1 MPNSTEDGN
10 DDALLVELATQQNR
24 KLLLWQLAADGRTFC
39 GIRFIAQERNL
50 QTASID
56 EQVQA
61 FADDMLSDGEI
72 RPEYDSM
79 ADWDDLEAK
88 HGDTADQYLQT

>member
-1 MPNSTEDGN
+1 MSNPTDEE
-10 DDALLVELATQQNR
+10 LLTELATYQNR

-39 GIRFIAQERNL
+39 GIRFIAREYDL
-50 QTASID
+50 QAAPVD

-61 FADDMLSDGEI
+61 FVDDMLSDGEV

-79 ADWDDLEAK
+79 ADWDALEAK
-88 HGDTADQYLQT
+88 HGDTADQYLST

>member
-1 MPNSTEDGN
+1 MSNQA
-10 DDALLVELATQQNR
+10 DDALLTELATYQNR

-39 GIRFIAQERNL
+39 GIQFIVQERDL
-50 QTASID
+50 QAEPVD

-61 FADDMLSDGEI
+61 FVEDMLSDGEI

-79 ADWDDLEAK
+79 ADWEALEAN
-88 HGDTADQYLQT
+88 HGDTADQYLST

>member
-1 MPNSTEDGN
+1 MSNQA
-10 DDALLVELATQQNR
+10 DDALLTELATYQNR

-39 GIRFIAQERNL
+39 GIQFIVKERDL
-50 QTASID
+50 QAEPVN

-61 FADDMLSDGEI
+61 VVEGMLSDGEI

-79 ADWDDLEAK
+79 ADWDALEAK
-88 HGDTADQYLQT
+88 HGDNADEYLQT

>member
-1 MPNSTEDGN
+1 MSNPTDEE
-10 DDALLVELATQQNR
+10 LLTELATYQNR

-39 GIRFIAQERNL
+39 GIQFIVQERDL
-50 QTASID
+50 QAAPVD

-61 FADDMLSDGEI
+61 FVDDMLSDGEV

-79 ADWDDLEAK
+79 ADWDALEAK
-88 HGDTADQYLQT
+88 YGDTANQYLQT

>member
-1 MPNSTEDGN
+1 MSNPTDEE
-10 DDALLVELATQQNR
+10 LLTELATHQNR

-39 GIRFIAQERNL
+39 GIQFIVQESDL
-50 QTASID
+50 QAAPVD

-79 ADWDDLEAK
+79 ADRDALETD
-88 HGDTADQYLQT
+88 HGDTAGQYLQT

>member
-1 MPNSTEDGN
+1 MSIPT
-10 DDALLVELATQQNR
+10 DDTLLTELATNQNR

-39 GIRFIAQERNL
+39 GIQFIAQERNL
-50 QTASID
+50 QTAPVD

-61 FADDMLSDGEI
+61 FVADMLSDGEI

-79 ADWDDLEAK
+79 ADWDALEAK